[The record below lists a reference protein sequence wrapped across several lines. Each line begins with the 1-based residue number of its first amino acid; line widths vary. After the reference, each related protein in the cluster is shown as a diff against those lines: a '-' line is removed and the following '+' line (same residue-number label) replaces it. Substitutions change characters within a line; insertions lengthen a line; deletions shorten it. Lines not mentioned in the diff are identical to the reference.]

1 MGFAG
6 DYEVRTK
13 LNCLLIP
20 TVILYDNNSITW
32 TYHYCTNM
40 PKYFPSDTC
49 HLLAFN
55 NHRGFFFFSSS
66 FTTGRYNRAYPG
78 TATQLFSH
86 GAATNLSSWRR
97 ASASYSRWLSYF
109 FFLMCLWYN
118 YLTHRLVRVAH
129 FPPPP
134 WPVPSM
140 PVAAAWKCWH
150 MRLGNTLSGLTGW
163 HTLTPDNESYLRLE
177 RESLRTCGL
186 VKI

>member
-6 DYEVRTK
+6 DYEVSSTACLYRDIIRQQFDH
-13 LNCLLIP
+13 LNLSLFYKHAQVLSFVYMSFI
-20 TVILYDNNSITW
+20 SI
-32 TYHYCTNM
+32 
-40 PKYFPSDTC
+40 
-49 HLLAFN
+49 N
-55 NHRGFFFFSSS
+55 NHRGFFFFSSSS

-78 TATQLFSH
+78 TVTQLFSH